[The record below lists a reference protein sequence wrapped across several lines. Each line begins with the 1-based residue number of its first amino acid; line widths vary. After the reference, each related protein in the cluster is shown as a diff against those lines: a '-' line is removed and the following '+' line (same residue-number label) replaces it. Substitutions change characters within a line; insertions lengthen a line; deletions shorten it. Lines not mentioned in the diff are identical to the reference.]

1 MSPITVGERPRPR
14 VALLGYD
21 EEAEEEE
28 PHLLLKWLQNRFPT
42 VWHGYG
48 SNSLAV
54 HSSEIDLTIAL
65 RRTDGFANDHHLIS
79 FCYAEV
85 PGPCNYTEVVS
96 TKLSLLSEYTFPGNH
111 SLPIDKRRKTDFRSL
126 GSARETNI
134 LELNPNSAAGLL
146 SGSMIAD
153 AERKVAEGALA
164 VSTAP
169 MATIYVRDNDKGV
182 AVLPLDLFD
191 KIAWIDLLVDEWSQ
205 IDPVSFPDG
214 GGQWSKTKEWM
225 TPEERSLADEIESL
239 EAEKAAKIAQ
249 LDSEILDKEISLAQ
263 LRQEVNSGTRGLLT
277 EQGDALVEK
286 VEKAFQ
292 DIGFGVTDMDSE
304 LEPEQHKREDL
315 RLTDPDDPDW
325 EALVEIKGYGRSD
338 GKTSDLQKMQRYV
351 NFYISEKDRLPSKII
366 YLVNGPI
373 DVTPSQ
379 RGLALGT
386 ANDDVREFKNSNGL
400 VIGTTTLYKA
410 LCSKSPEEIRKSII
424 DETGRWEVEG
434 I

>member
-1 MSPITVGERPRPR
+1 
-14 VALLGYD
+14 
-21 EEAEEEE
+21 
-28 PHLLLKWLQNRFPT
+28 
-42 VWHGYG
+42 
-48 SNSLAV
+48 
-54 HSSEIDLTIAL
+54 
-65 RRTDGFANDHHLIS
+65 
-79 FCYAEV
+79 
-85 PGPCNYTEVVS
+85 
-96 TKLSLLSEYTFPGNH
+96 
-111 SLPIDKRRKTDFRSL
+111 
-126 GSARETNI
+126 
-134 LELNPNSAAGLL
+134 
-146 SGSMIAD
+146 
-153 AERKVAEGALA
+153 
-164 VSTAP
+164 
-169 MATIYVRDNDKGV
+169 IYVRDNDKGV

-351 NFYISEKDRLPSKII
+351 NF
-366 YLVNGPI
+366 
-373 DVTPSQ
+373 
-379 RGLALGT
+379 
-386 ANDDVREFKNSNGL
+386 
-400 VIGTTTLYKA
+400 
-410 LCSKSPEEIRKSII
+410 
-424 DETGRWEVEG
+424 
-434 I
+434 